1 MRLKFSSNTPCL
13 GYFTHPLSRKPQK
26 SELILQT
33 LHLNPSH
40 IRPLTSQLCSQSSHH
55 TPHNAQLTSHTSHLS
70 PPPYASPRP
79 TSHLVP
85 HTALIR
91 SRNSQRT
98 HHICHL
104 TARSSHSH
112 LTPHTSHFRH
122 QIITQTTLET
132 PQTSSLTPNCRNFK

>member
-70 PPPYASPRP
+70 PPPLRF
-79 TSHLVP
+79 TQ
-85 HTALIR
+85 T
-91 SRNSQRT
+91 
-98 HHICHL
+98 
-104 TARSSHSH
+104 H
-112 LTPHTSHFRH
+112 LTPRASHR
-122 QIITQTTLET
+122 T
-132 PQTSSLTPNCRNFK
+132 PQIKKLTANTSYLSPHSSQLTLTFHSSHLPFSPSDNTADNSLNTSNLEPDT